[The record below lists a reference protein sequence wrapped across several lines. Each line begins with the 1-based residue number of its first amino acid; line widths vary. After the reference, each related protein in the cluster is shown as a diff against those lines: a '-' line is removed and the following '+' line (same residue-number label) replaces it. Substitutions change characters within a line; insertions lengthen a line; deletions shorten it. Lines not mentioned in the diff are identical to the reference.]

1 MKRLVSNSLHV
12 MALFKG
18 FVVAVMLL
26 CVLPVTAQKSH
37 PEGLSLVREHNN
49 LLQFEY
55 GIGELVFTP
64 VEQGTVIL
72 HATGSNTHS
81 MEAGKPMLPQY
92 SHIIAIPADSDPT
105 VTIENEVWEEHTLRE
120 WDIEG
125 QLCMTPQYQLKSMSP
140 SAYLP
145 CESDDTLYRLPLVQI
160 TQIGEM
166 RGMKIMRITIS
177 PIAYDPSG
185 HRLSIC
191 SHLGATINYNS
202 SKPNDDLTTRQ
213 LLQSDALTVFLTPKA
228 AHSRKDYTNQI
239 VAETR
244 PYSYVVVAPSQYRRG
259 LQPLI
264 SWKRQEGYIVEEIY
278 TDSHDCNSIKDSLQ
292 RLYDNATFLRPA
304 PFFILLVGDADVIPP
319 FTAQHR
325 ISGLGSHRTDLYYA
339 EFTGDYLPDAL
350 VGRLPI
356 NDTVQLHDI
365 VDKTL
370 AYEKYLL
377 PDSSYLSRSLLV
389 AGAETRPPAPVVT
402 NGQVNYLKEYLVQ
415 HDPGHDT
422 ICFYNPS
429 SDTLGEQ
436 IFGNLRQGVGLVS
449 YTAHCS
455 SWGWQHPSLTNGQ
468 IDTLAEDS
476 HLFIAINN
484 CCKANDFIGDCFG
497 EHLIRKASGG
507 AVGAIGATNETLW
520 EEDYYWGVGNREVLS
535 EQPLYNPSQ
544 SGAYDRLFH
553 THGETPI
560 QRAQTLS
567 QMIVAGN
574 FAVSRSGSP
583 YDAFYWEIYCLLGDP
598 SLMPYIGIPASL
610 HLQADNVNVG
620 DMAITLHGTPYA
632 RVAATH
638 SDTLLGVCTLDSSGN
653 GVMSTVC
660 LLYDSIL
667 LTATAQYHK
676 PLQTT
681 IVPQPVPGAR
691 IAIVRHDITE
701 GGQVSQLECCD
712 TAVITLILRNLGDS
726 TAYLHTLHLWQDND
740 DTDRG
745 ASAQIWPAET
755 TIFSLPPH
763 QDTSVQ
769 IIVATL
775 PTESSRMLSLHTAT
789 GSDSILWSGEM
800 VFDILRPDV
809 VIDDITLLH
818 DGTATTSLMPSS
830 TYTLRTTLRNKGLGT
845 AQNLIAEINSSNT
858 YLGHL
863 YADSIVHIYHDITTP
878 DSISLLSVHVSAMH
892 CADTMAKDYC
902 FVAGNAV
909 ETFENGDFTHFP
921 WTTEN
926 TTPWYIDSTTA
937 HNGSYSTHSGI
948 AIAESPSDLSILLKV
963 NNTDSVSFW
972 FKTSCRNGIDQLTF
986 NVDGTRYAT
995 WSGEQQWQR
1004 YTCLLQPGKHTL
1016 LWRYSSNDTLGSE
1029 DYAAWVDDIRLP
1041 FSLYDGD
1048 HAGYDIVTVTEGITT
1063 PSQQTTLCRI
1073 YPNPA
1078 SGMVTFES
1086 FAEPTT
1092 IIIYDCYGRKVEEII
1107 TPSDGKT
1114 QYSTHRL
1121 RCGIY
1126 SVLFCGS
1133 HHRETQKML
1142 IIR

>member
-1 MKRLVSNSLHV
+1 MKRLISNGLHI

-18 FVVAVMLL
+18 FVVAMMLL
-26 CVLPVTAQKSH
+26 YVLPAAAQKSH
-37 PEGLSLVREHNN
+37 PEGLSLVREYGE

-72 HATGSNTHS
+72 HATGSNSHS

-92 SHIIAIPADSDPT
+92 SHVIAIPADSDPT
-105 VTIENEVWEEHTLRE
+105 VTIENEVWEEHTLGE
-120 WDIEG
+120 WGLEG
-125 QLCMTPQYQLKSMSP
+125 QLCLTPHRQLKSMPP

-145 CESDDTLYRLPLVQI
+145 CKSDDTLYSLPLVQI

-166 RGMKIMRITIS
+166 RGMKILKITIS
-177 PIAYDPSG
+177 PIAYDPLER
-185 HRLSIC
+185 RLTIC
-191 SHLGATINYNS
+191 SHLAATISYNCG
-202 SKPNDDLTTRQ
+202 NQTEDLATRQ
-213 LLQSDALTVFLTPKA
+213 LLQNNAINTFLMPNATYE
-228 AHSRKDYTNQI
+228 RKDYTNQI

-244 PYSYVVVAPSQYRRG
+244 PYSYVIVAPSQYRQG
-259 LQPLI
+259 LQPLV

-278 TDSHDCNSIKDSLQ
+278 SDSHDCNSIKDSLQ
-292 RLYDNATFLRPA
+292 RLYDNVTFLVPA
-304 PFFILLVGDADVIPP
+304 PLFILLVGDADVIPP
-319 FTAQHR
+319 FMAQHR

-350 VGRLPI
+350 VGRLPV
-356 NDTVQLHDI
+356 NDTAQLHDI

-377 PDSSYLSRSLLV
+377 PDSGYLSRSLLV
-389 AGAETRPPAPVVT
+389 AGTEARYPAPVVT

-422 ICFYNPS
+422 LCFYNPS
-429 SDTLGEQ
+429 SDTLGGQ
-436 IFGNLRQGVGLVS
+436 IYSDLRQGVGLVS

-468 IDTLAEDS
+468 IDTLAEDG

-484 CCKANDFIGDCFG
+484 CCKANDFTSDCFG
-497 EHLIRKASGG
+497 EHLVRKTSGG

-520 EEDYYWGVGNREVLS
+520 EEDYYWSVGNREFLS
-535 EQPLYNPSQ
+535 DQPLYNPLQ

-553 THGETPI
+553 THGESPSH
-560 QRAQTLS
+560 RAMTLS

-574 FAVSRSGSP
+574 YAVSRSGSP

-598 SLMPYIGIPASL
+598 SLMPYMGIPADQHIL
-610 HLQADNVNVG
+610 VEDANVG
-620 DMAITLHGTPYA
+620 DMSITLHGTPYA

-638 SDTLLGVCTLDSSGN
+638 NDTLIGVCTLDSSGY
-653 GVMSTVC
+653 GVMPTEC
-660 LLYDSIL
+660 LLQDSIL

-676 PLQTT
+676 PLQIT
-681 IVPQPVPGAR
+681 ITPQPVPGPR
-691 IAIVRHDITE
+691 IAIVQHNIVE
-701 GGQVSQLECCD
+701 GGQGSQLECCD
-712 TAVITLILRNLGDS
+712 TAVITLTLRNLGDS
-726 TAYLHTLHLWQDND
+726 MATGHTLHLWQDND

-745 ASAQIWPAET
+745 ASALIWPAET
-755 TIFSLPPH
+755 TIPSLPPH

-769 IIVATL
+769 ISIATL
-775 PTESSRMLSLHTAT
+775 PAESGRMLTFHTST
-789 GSDSILWSGEM
+789 GGDSVLWSGEM
-800 VFDILRPDV
+800 VFDIVRPDV
-809 VIDDITLLH
+809 VIEDVTLLH
-818 DGTATTSLMPSS
+818 IGTATTSLMPSC

-845 AQNLIAEINSSNT
+845 ARNLMAEINGNAT
-858 YLGHL
+858 YFESLN
-863 YADSIVHIYHDITTP
+863 ADSMVLVCHDITTP
-878 DSISLLSVHVSAMH
+878 DSISLLNVHVSLTH
-892 CADTMAKDYC
+892 CADTVAKDYC

-909 ETFENGDFTHFP
+909 ETFEEADFSHFP
-921 WTTEN
+921 WATESAM
-926 TTPWYIDSTTA
+926 PWYIDSSTA
-937 HNGSYSTHSGI
+937 YNGNYSAHSGM
-948 AIAESPSDLSILLKV
+948 AIMGSPSDLYIVLKV

-972 FKTSCRNGIDQLTF
+972 LKTSCLNGIDQLSF
-986 NVDGTRYAT
+986 NVDGTRYAA

-1004 YTCLLQPGKHTL
+1004 YTCLLHPGEHTL
-1016 LWRYSSNDTLGSE
+1016 LWRFSSNDTLGSE
-1029 DYAAWVDDIRLP
+1029 ENAAWLDDIRLP
-1041 FSLYDGD
+1041 FSLYEGS
-1048 HAGYDIVTVTEGITT
+1048 HAGYDIVTVTEGMTP
-1063 PSQQTTLCRI
+1063 PSQQTSQCRI

-1078 SGMVTFES
+1078 SSMVTLEG